1 MQSKIKPDEIVAEGK
16 TAFEKGEFEAAVKA
30 FSVSIDVYEAN
41 GDNLNVAEMK
51 NNLSVALLKC
61 GRPKEA
67 LNAVAG
73 TVEMFALSGD
83 IRRQAM
89 AIGNRAAALEALGK
103 TEEAISDY
111 KHSAE
116 LFAQAGEG
124 DLQSVVLKSAAA
136 IELKRCHLSEAA
148 VTMLGSLESVKK
160 PSLLQRLM
168 KLLLRLK
175 P

>member
-1 MQSKIKPDEIVAEGK
+1 MQSKIKPDEIAAEGK
-16 TAFEKGEFEAAVKA
+16 TAFEKREFEAAVKA
-30 FSVSIDVYEAN
+30 FSVSIDVYEAK
-41 GDNLNVAEMK
+41 GDNLKVAEMK

-61 GRPKEA
+61 RRPWEA
-67 LNAVAG
+67 LDAVAG
-73 TVEMFALSGD
+73 TDEIFALSGD
-83 IRRQAM
+83 IRRQAT

-124 DLQSVVLKSAAA
+124 DMQSVVQKSAAA

-168 KLLLRLK
+168 KLILRLK

>member
-1 MQSKIKPDEIVAEGK
+1 MQSNIKPDQIAEEGK
-16 TAFEKGEFEAAVKA
+16 TAFEKGEFEGAVKA
-30 FSVSIDVYEAN
+30 FSASIDVYEAN

-61 GRPKEA
+61 GRPREA

-73 TVEMFALSGD
+73 TDEIFALSGD

-103 TEEAISDY
+103 TEEAISGY

-116 LFAQAGEG
+116 LFAQASAD

-136 IELKRCHLSEAA
+136 LELKRGHLSDTAL
-148 VTMLGSLESVKK
+148 TMLGSLESVKK
-160 PSLLQRLM
+160 PSLLQRLL